1 MVDEEKPEDVAPKY
15 TFKKPSKASKHASE
29 IKALAQ
35 EIIDLVKADCR
46 NNLDKTIEAAKK
58 IISLS
63 DKL

>member
-1 MVDEEKPEDVAPKY
+1 MVDEERTEDVAPKY
-15 TFKKPSKASKHASE
+15 TFKKPSKATKHVSE

-35 EIIDLVKADCR
+35 EIIDLVKTDCR